1 MSVSVDTVYQRVLAI
16 LNKEQRGYVTPQE
29 FNLFANQ
36 AQMDLF
42 EQYFYDINQFGRM
55 HGNDTEFSDM
65 LNILNEKIDIF
76 EVTHPMTYAG
86 GHWNIDTALYPS
98 VYRIGTL
105 IFNDIEVERINKN
118 EFLYINASPLLK
130 PTDTRP
136 IFVSSTAGYKVYG
149 SLILRTSTAKLNGA
163 ITAST
168 TIVIASANSSIAVGD
183 KVTGVGISGVIVVTG
198 INADGITIT
207 ISSPQTLTNGTV
219 LTFTTPAPTQLISAG
234 VTCNYIKRP
243 ATVVWGSNTVN
254 GEAQYNSTLSVN
266 FPLHES
272 EETELVMKILEL
284 AGISTRE
291 LQVYQIA
298 AQEEARN
305 TQQEK
310 S

>member
-42 EQYFYDINQFGRM
+42 EQYFYDINQFGRL

-76 EVTHPMTYAG
+76 EVTAAMTYGAG
-86 GHWNIDTALYPS
+86 LHWTPPANL
-98 VYRIGTL
+98 YRIGTL
-105 IFNDIEVERINKN
+105 IYNNIEVERINKN

-130 PTDTRP
+130 PTNTRP
-136 IFVSSTAGYKVYG
+136 IFVSSAAGYKVYG
-149 SLILRTSTAKLNGA
+149 AAELIT
-163 ITAST
+163 
-168 TIVIASANSSIAVGD
+168 
-183 KVTGVGISGVIVVTG
+183 
-198 INADGITIT
+198 
-207 ISSPQTLTNGTV
+207 
-219 LTFTTPAPTQLISAG
+219 G

-243 ATVVWGSNTVN
+243 AQAVWGYTTVS
-254 GEAQYNSTLSVN
+254 GAALYNSSASTD
-266 FPLHES
+266 FELHDS
-272 EETELVMKILEL
+272 EETELVTKILEFASL
-284 AGISTRE
+284 SIRDLS
-291 LQVYQIA
+291 LYQVGNQMEV
-298 AQEEARN
+298 QN

>member
-1 MSVSVDTVYQRVLAI
+1 MSVSVDTVYQRVLSI

-29 FNLFANQ
+29 FNLFAKQ

-65 LNILNEKIDIF
+65 LNILNEKINIF
-76 EVTHPMTYAG
+76 EVAAAMTHAG
-86 GHWNIDTALYPS
+86 NGVWTVPANL
-98 VYRIGTL
+98 YRIGT
-105 IFNDIEVERINKN
+105 IIYNNTEVERINKN
-118 EFLYINASPLLK
+118 EFLYINKSPLTK
-130 PTDTRP
+130 PSNERP
-136 IFVSSTAGYKVYG
+136 VFVADSAGYKVYG
-149 SLILRTSTAKLNGA
+149 TAPLTS
-163 ITAST
+163 
-168 TIVIASANSSIAVGD
+168 
-183 KVTGVGISGVIVVTG
+183 
-198 INADGITIT
+198 
-207 ISSPQTLTNGTV
+207 
-219 LTFTTPAPTQLISAG
+219 G

-243 ATVVWGSNTVN
+243 ATVAWAYTVAN
-254 GEAQYNSTLSVN
+254 GVAQYNVSNTTN
-266 FPLHES
+266 FELHPS

-298 AQEEARN
+298 AQEEAKN